1 MKIQK
6 KIVPPFCVIALW
18 NLKHF
23 SSSRPCFVSAGLA
36 LGVGKKAATSG
47 GMDKKGRDFKIN
59 KEMESGSLSEPLG
72 TTSATPSVSE
82 ANHPDEILALSHRE
96 SVHARL
102 LVTQM
107 PLLWLVSN
115 LSLTLAAASKLLMDR
130 TTHYRNYES

>member
-1 MKIQK
+1 MSL
-6 KIVPPFCVIALW
+6 PFGILNILVLVV
-18 NLKHF
+18 H
-23 SSSRPCFVSAGLA
+23 GLA

-59 KEMESGSLSEPLG
+59 KEMESGSLSEPHSG

-96 SVHARL
+96 SVHARS

-115 LSLTLAAASKLLMDR
+115 LSLTFGCSK
-130 TTHYRNYES
+130 